1 MKNAFYFILKVFFR
15 SQDIYMELVTH
26 LIFVSSEFIL
36 LNSFYLGRVKCR
48 VTVDGTFFL
57 WSIFVLESW
66 ENWKIFFHFCKGFK
80 ILTWKYNLLL

>member
-1 MKNAFYFILKVFFR
+1 MMKNAFYFILKVFFR

-57 WSIFVLESW
+57 WSIFVLES
-66 ENWKIFFHFCKGFK
+66 
-80 ILTWKYNLLL
+80 